1 MKIVVMG
8 CGRVGAR
15 VSSILDHNGHDVS
28 VIDVDARA
36 FRRLAADF
44 GGTTIIG
51 TGIDEDILRSA
62 GIEQA
67 SAFVAV
73 TNGDNRNIMAAQ
85 VARLIFNV
93 SEVVVRIYDPVRE
106 DTYRRLGLTT
116 VCPTTTISAL
126 ILDHVIGAGEPIAP
140 RRGGGEG

>member
-1 MKIVVMG
+1 MNVVVMG

-15 VSSILDHNGHDVS
+15 VASILDNNGHQVTVVDT
-28 VIDVDARA
+28 DARA
-36 FRRLAADF
+36 FRRLASEF
-44 GGTTIIG
+44 GGDTVIG

-62 GIEQA
+62 GVEQA
-67 SAFVAV
+67 HAFVAV

-85 VARLIFNV
+85 VARQIFDV
-93 SEVVVRIYDPVRE
+93 PEVIVRIYDPVRE

-126 ILDHVIGAGEPIAP
+126 IMDHVIGAGEPLP
-140 RRGGGEG
+140 RRVPKEA